1 MPNVDRWIAGILIA
15 GIGLYGL
22 VVASRAHEHTTYY
35 IGIAIFVASLVFNFW
50 QINQAFKTPPTS
62 RQTHHPTGNPAA

>member
-1 MPNVDRWIAGILIA
+1 MANVDRWIAGILIA

-35 IGIAIFVASLVFNFW
+35 IGIGIFVASLVFNFY
-50 QINQAFKTPPTS
+50 QINQAFKTPPTH
-62 RQTHHPTGNPAA
+62 RQTQHPSGNLSA